1 MLRMIERLCDLPLLR
16 IVLDIYVIRSVS
28 HTLGEESQVR
38 RAHHHVKQRITRMSL
53 SSFYFLSN
61 SNRIHLAA
69 IQTVRVYDLFL
80 CIQFEQCRF
89 LAFANVLIQ
98 SKAAI
103 QTELRSRRSARLGLQ
118 ILIALNV

>member
-16 IVLDIYVIRSVS
+16 IVLDIHVIRSVS

-80 CIQFEQCRF
+80 CIQFEQSRF